1 MNLNLLR
8 TKQNKKLNCPRGGG
22 VGTPYN
28 SLYWEAPP
36 KRGTF
41 IRVQV
46 YERAGILFVE
56 VYERVKKSVTWV
68 CERAQKG

>member
-1 MNLNLLR
+1 M
-8 TKQNKKLNCPRGGG
+8 
-22 VGTPYN
+22 GTPYN

-56 VYERVKKSVTWV
+56 VYERVKKSVTGSV
-68 CERAQKG
+68 KGPKRANK

>member
-8 TKQNKKLNCPRGGG
+8 TKRNKKLNFPREGGGG

-28 SLYWEAPP
+28 SLYWETPP
-36 KRGTF
+36 KRGTL

-56 VYERVKKSVTWV
+56 VYERP
-68 CERAQKG
+68 G

>member
-8 TKQNKKLNCPRGGG
+8 TKRNKKLNFLREGG

-36 KRGTF
+36 KRGTL

-56 VYERVKKSVTWV
+56 VYGRP
-68 CERAQKG
+68 G

>member
-1 MNLNLLR
+1 MADSKVARKPSLVSEN
-8 TKQNKKLNCPRGGG
+8 T
-22 VGTPYN
+22 
-28 SLYWEAPP
+28 LYWEAPP

-56 VYERVKKSVTWV
+56 EYGRVKKSVTWV
-68 CERAQKG
+68 CERAQRANK